1 MAAAIPATNKWLLT
15 KQASVVQSAEQWQAG
30 GEAERRPGGRF
41 GFLGRWAEWQ
51 EGHTD
56 TQTDTGALEKKREV
70 AEAYTHTHTHT
81 HKEEEEEGEED
92 NWRQRRKV
100 KWA

>member
-15 KQASVVQSAEQWQAG
+15 KQASVVQSTEQWQAG

-41 GFLGRWAEWQ
+41 GFLRRRAERQ

-56 TQTDTGALEKKREV
+56 TQTDAGALEKKREG
-70 AEAYTHTHTHT
+70 AEG
-81 HKEEEEEGEED
+81 KEA
-92 NWRQRRKV
+92 V
-100 KWA
+100 SFT